1 MTAHETAPEAIET
14 AALPLPTIDMD
25 GDALFRLG
33 LAYSA
38 GLDGCPVD
46 RVSAHMIFNL
56 ASMKGSIEAREYRR
70 DLSQEMEHDEIAEA
84 QRAARRWIDAG
95 SSTLAA

>member
-1 MTAHETAPEAIET
+1 MNAHDTAREQTDAP
-14 AALPLPTIDMD
+14 LPLPTPDMD

-33 LAYSA
+33 LAYSS
-38 GLDGCPVD
+38 GLDGCPID

-56 ASMKGSIEAREYRR
+56 AAMKGSLEAKGYRR

-95 SSTLAA
+95 SSSLAA